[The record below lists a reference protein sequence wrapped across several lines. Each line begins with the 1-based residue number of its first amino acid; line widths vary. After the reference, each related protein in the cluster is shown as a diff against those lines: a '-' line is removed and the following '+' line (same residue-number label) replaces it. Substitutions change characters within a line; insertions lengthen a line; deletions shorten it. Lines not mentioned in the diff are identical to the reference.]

1 MAQDRTTETEVAK
14 LFATQQERVT
24 LTLAKLST
32 PLKPPDTHICVHTE
46 PREPPDTCTR
56 SQAPKEPRRVAGQR
70 CPRHAPCKKCTFV
83 CSVRPHTPGAP
94 HDRQRNAQRARGRP
108 AQALLAYLTT
118 TATHS
123 PPKALSITTVHTSG
137 VYPYLPG
144 GAPKGR

>member
-32 PLKPPDTHICVHTE
+32 PLKPPDTHMRAHGTTGHMHTF
-46 PREPPDTCTR
+46 TGAKR
-56 SQAPKEPRRVAGQR
+56 SARRVAGQR

>member
-1 MAQDRTTETEVAK
+1 MAQGRTTETEVAK

-32 PLKPPDTHICVHTE
+32 PLKPPDTHMRAHGTTGHMHTFTGAKRT
-46 PREPPDTCTR
+46 P
-56 SQAPKEPRRVAGQR
+56 AGR
-70 CPRHAPCKKCTFV
+70 GTALSAAWLPHAKKCTFV